1 MKIKSLSLISSI
13 ALVIA
18 MKVTNMRTAEDKSKT
33 ICMKISVQD
42 YRQETNKSEKI
53 QVVIIFSIKL
63 HRLIQN

>member
-18 MKVTNMRTAEDKSKT
+18 IKVTNMRTAEDKSKK

>member
-13 ALVIA
+13 ALAIAIKVI
-18 MKVTNMRTAEDKSKT
+18 NMRTAEDKMEK

-42 YRQETNKSEKI
+42 YRQEINKLGKI